1 MGVIPLV
8 LAVHWLLFVEYTLHQ
23 SLDIIRRRYPVAMI
37 PFYVGV
43 VIIIIGIVV
52 PIPESTPIYV
62 MRLVG
67 VLNKLGLLIWC
78 FYVFGSYY
86 VLYNE
91 KKRKL
96 IPQYIKLTPTV
107 ISIVTGLII
116 ASFTYYLMD
125 GLGYAIGL
133 LFADYFMFRRLSY
146 IDPETGFFNE
156 KYIAVLE
163 KEAKKKNI
171 HYAMVIK
178 FKTSGQKEKWAG
190 ILKSWEPDNCKIVS
204 NSEGE
209 YLVISEIHKRPI
221 AERFIALVRDNCEKE
236 GIELESSY
244 ETIER

>member
-1 MGVIPLV
+1 MDKSLE
-8 LAVHWLLFVEYTLHQ
+8 LNCSAV
-23 SLDIIRRRYPVAMI
+23 SRIYPFSNNEAC
-37 PFYVGV
+37 
-43 VIIIIGIVV
+43 
-52 PIPESTPIYV
+52 
-62 MRLVG
+62 G
-67 VLNKLGLLIWC
+67 VLNRLGLLIWC

-133 LFADYFMFRRLSY
+133 LFADYYMFRRLSY

-163 KEAKKKNI
+163 KEAKKQNI
-171 HYAMVIK
+171 HYEPEIQIQTIR
-178 FKTSGQKEKWAG
+178 KTW
-190 ILKSWEPDNCKIVS
+190 
-204 NSEGE
+204 
-209 YLVISEIHKRPI
+209 
-221 AERFIALVRDNCEKE
+221 
-236 GIELESSY
+236 
-244 ETIER
+244 